1 MDELMIR
8 QNSDPTIP
16 ALVLTGDIEARLAAY
31 AAASRGAFAKNTE
44 RAVRA
49 DLAVFAGWCTEHG
62 VPSCPA
68 SPATVAAFLDDMA
81 STRKVSTLRRYV
93 ASIAHLH
100 RAAGLD
106 TPTGDSAVR
115 LRLRALARAAAEHA
129 QEQAR
134 PVKEQAEGI
143 TQRDVDR
150 IVATAGS
157 TPRDLRDVAL
167 LLVGRDLLA
176 RRAELVALRVE
187 DITRAED
194 GTGTAT
200 VRRSKVDQAGEGADC
215 FLGHETMVA
224 LDRWLSVSG
233 ITTGPLFR
241 SLRKGG
247 RGTERALDAGEV
259 SAILKALANRAR
271 LAVDRVQRVSGHS
284 LRVGMAQDLVAAGLD
299 LPAVMVAGRWKSPTM
314 VASYARKLL
323 AGRGAVA
330 QYHAKRG

>member
-1 MDELMIR
+1 MSG
-8 QNSDPTIP
+8 QSVGSAVP
-16 ALVLTGDIEARLAAY
+16 ALVSNGEIEARLAAY
-31 AAASRGAFAKNTE
+31 TALSSGAFSKNTE

-49 DLAVFAGWCTEHG
+49 DLAVFTGWCTEHG
-62 VPSCPA
+62 VASCPA
-68 SPATVAAFLDDMA
+68 SPATVAAFLEDKA
-81 STRKVSTLRRYV
+81 KARKVSTLRRYV

-100 RAAGLD
+100 RAAGVE
-106 TPTGDSAVR
+106 TPTSDSAVR
-115 LRLRALARAAAEHA
+115 LRLRALARAAAERA

-157 TPRDLRDVAL
+157 TLREIRDVAL

-176 RRAELVALRVE
+176 RRAELVALRIE
-187 DITRAED
+187 DITRSKD

-200 VRRSKVDQAGEGADC
+200 IRRSKVDQAGEGADC
-215 FLGHETMVA
+215 YLGTETMIA
-224 LDRWLSVSG
+224 LDRWLEASG
-233 ITTGPLFR
+233 MTAGPLFR

-247 RGTERALDAGEV
+247 RVTERALEAGEV
-259 SAILKALANRAR
+259 PVVLKSLARRAR
-271 LAVDRVQRVSGHS
+271 LSADRVQRVSGHS

-314 VASYARKLL
+314 VANYARKLL

>member
-1 MDELMIR
+1 MIR
-8 QNSDPTIP
+8 QSIGSTVVTF
-16 ALVLTGDIEARLAAY
+16 VLEGDVEARLAAY
-31 AAASRGAFAKNTE
+31 TAAARGAFSKNTE

-49 DLAVFAGWCTEHG
+49 DLAVFTSWCTAHG
-62 VPSCPA
+62 VASCPA
-68 SPATVAAFLDDMA
+68 SPATVAAFLEDMA
-81 STRKVSTLRRYV
+81 TTRKVSTLRRYV

-100 RAAGLD
+100 RAAGLE

-115 LRLRALARAAAEHA
+115 LRLRALGRAAAERA

-134 PVKEQAEGI
+134 PVKVQAEGI

-150 IVATAGS
+150 IVATTGS
-157 TPRDLRDVAL
+157 TLREIRDVAL

-187 DITRAED
+187 DITRAGD

-200 VRRSKVDQAGEGADC
+200 IRRSKVDQAGEGADC
-215 FLGHETMVA
+215 FLGTETIA
-224 LDRWLSVSG
+224 GLDRWLEASG
-233 ITTGPLFR
+233 ITAGALFR

-247 RGTERALDAGEV
+247 RVTDRALEAGEV
-259 SAILKALANRAR
+259 PVILKALASRAR
-271 LAVDRVQRVSGHS
+271 LSADRLLRVSGHS

-330 QYHAKRG
+330 QYHAKRAN